1 MSRGFYWVG
10 LTAIA
15 VMFFFFWVVFYQR
28 PAPTKWTGFYYAFTD
43 DGRHGASTKFNI
55 KAPTNRS
62 QFNAFV
68 SLEECDKWAANTRRS
83 IAHKIGDADDIYYC
97 AKGCQ
102 QTWDGGI
109 DCLDPTG
116 ILSSFETKY

>member
-1 MSRGFYWVG
+1 MSRIIYWIV
-10 LTAIA
+10 LLFAIPIA
-15 VMFFFFWVVFYQR
+15 FVYVVFYQL
-28 PAPTKWTGFYYAFTD
+28 PAPTKWTGFYYAFAD
-43 DGRHGASTKFNI
+43 DGQHGASAKFNI

-62 QFNAFV
+62 QFDAFK

-83 IAHKIGDADDIYYC
+83 IPHKFGDHDDLYYC

-102 QTWDGGI
+102 KTWTKGV

-116 ILSSFETKY
+116 VLSSFETKY